1 MDEKIF
7 FRVIVP
13 VEKCIQPEVPS
24 SPRLLFRIF
33 ITVIFLTL
41 TISQPTQDFSRT
53 SGNRMRGWK
62 FDTTIWRK
70 CALSYRKIYNVSD
83 WPVRKRIKPTDGKNA
98 TYISKSPI
106 KCRL

>member
-13 VEKCIQPEVPS
+13 VEKYIQPEEPS

-33 ITVIFLTL
+33 ITVIVLTL

-53 SGNRMRGWK
+53 SGKGCVGGNLTPPSGESAHQA
-62 FDTTIWRK
+62 IG
-70 CALSYRKIYNVSD
+70 KI
-83 WPVRKRIKPTDGKNA
+83 K
-98 TYISKSPI
+98 
-106 KCRL
+106 

>member
-1 MDEKIF
+1 MDEKKN

-41 TISQPTQDFSRT
+41 THPSRHKDFSRT
-53 SGNRMRGWK
+53 SGKGCVGGNLTPPSGES
-62 FDTTIWRK
+62 
-70 CALSYRKIYNVSD
+70 AH
-83 WPVRKRIKPTDGKNA
+83 
-98 TYISKSPI
+98 
-106 KCRL
+106 